1 MKNIL
6 IILAILGLS
15 ACGQKDAEQ
24 SEAVAVANA
33 DEAAVKTVEEAVS
46 ATEVSPLDAILA
58 AQSEETQARYV
69 WRHPKE
75 TLEFFD
81 VQAGQVVLE
90 VLPGP
95 VWYSRMLLPLLGSEG
110 RLIGVDYEFGHWK
123 HFDFATEKFLERRA
137 NWGADWLS
145 KIEDAGFEDV
155 ATAEAYTFATL
166 PEELSASVDRVLFF
180 RALHNMARF
189 NAEGA
194 YLDRAIAE
202 TARVLKP
209 GGLVGVVQ
217 HRAAEEKTDDW
228 ADGSRGYLK
237 ASFLKQAF
245 ADAGLEFVRE
255 AEINANPADVPGDDD
270 IVWRLPPS
278 FYTSA
283 EDDPKRAEYQAI
295 GESDRMTLVFRKP
308 E

>member
-1 MKNIL
+1 MVAL
-6 IILAILGLS
+6 LTLS
-15 ACGQKDAEQ
+15 ACGQQNAEE
-24 SEAVAVANA
+24 SEVA
-33 DEAAVKTVEEAVS
+33 AAVN
-46 ATEVSPLDAILA
+46 ATEVVVEAVEQATPENTGSALDEILA
-58 AQSEETQARYV
+58 AQSDETKARYV

-81 VQAGQVVLE
+81 VQPGQVVLE
-90 VLPGP
+90 ALPGP
-95 VWYSRMLLPLLGSEG
+95 VWYSKMLLPLLGSEG
-110 RLIGVDYEFGHWK
+110 KLIGVDYEFDHWK
-123 HFDFATEKFLERRA
+123 HFDFATEKFLARRA

-145 KIEDAGFEDV
+145 KIAEAELSEV
-155 ATAEAYTFATL
+155 AAAEAYTFETL
-166 PEELSASVDRVLFF
+166 PAEMSDSVDRVLFF

-189 NAEGA
+189 DAQGG
-194 YLDRAIAE
+194 YLGRAIAE

-217 HRAAEEKTDDW
+217 HRSPEEKADSW

-237 ASFLKQAF
+237 VSFLKQAF

-255 AEINANPADVPGDDD
+255 SEINANPADVPSDDD

-278 FYTSA
+278 FYTTA

-295 GESDRMTLVFRKP
+295 GESDRMTLVFQKP